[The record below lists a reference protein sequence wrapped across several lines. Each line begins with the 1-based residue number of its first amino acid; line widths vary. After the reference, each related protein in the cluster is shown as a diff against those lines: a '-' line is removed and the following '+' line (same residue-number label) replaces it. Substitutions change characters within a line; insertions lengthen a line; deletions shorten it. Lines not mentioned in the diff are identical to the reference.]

1 MIGQTISHYR
11 ILERLGEGGMG
22 TVYKAHDEKLDR
34 LVAVKVLS
42 TRTET
47 SPEDLLRF
55 EQEAKAIAALSHPHI
70 ATIYDRGHV
79 DGRPFLVLEYISGGT
94 LREKLRSNLE
104 PGGPL
109 AAMDLLRYAVEASE
123 ALAHAHRRGVIHRD
137 VKTDNLILTE
147 EGHVKVTDFGLAK
160 WTNSA
165 RITSQGSMLG
175 TAAYMSPEQ
184 AQGVETDARS
194 DVFSLGVVL
203 FELATSKPP
212 FEGLYPAA
220 VVYDI
225 IHTPTPSVL
234 ERRPDL
240 PRPLEKIIHKA
251 MAKSPQERYQSMEDL
266 LADLEALRDSIISGS
281 GNGPAILAAQRSSTR
296 RRARLLASAAVLGTL
311 LVLAAGWRVWKGGP
325 SPFQGTPAASSG
337 VEAISIAVLP
347 LENLSN
353 DPTQEYLADG
363 MTEALI
369 TDLAKTGGFRVIS
382 RTSVMQYKGSTKS
395 LREIA
400 GELNVNRV
408 VEGSVLQVGDE
419 IRITAQLIDAATD
432 EHLWAQSY
440 QERLTDV
447 LSLQQKVAQSIAAE
461 VSSQLSTRAAI
472 SRPPRPVN
480 PRAYEQYLRGRQLAF
495 QWSPQS
501 IEQGIGHYQE
511 AINIDPNYA
520 DAYAGLA
527 MAYGLGALFGDMPA
541 AELWP
546 RARAAAERALEID
559 DTTGDAHTALGFVM
573 GSYDWNWYGA
583 EKAFR
588 RAIELNPGSS
598 VAHHA
603 YAMICLA
610 PLGRLDEA
618 LAEIEKARDLDPLS
632 PSVNLNVADV
642 YYFREDYDT
651 AIRLYKET
659 IEQYPSFPK
668 VREWLGNTYYVTGKY
683 KEAAE
688 YYQQAMATQTDRNPF
703 PRVAHLIV
711 TGRHTEARHELEQLT
726 KDPEAARVLGGEYT
740 VLYGMLGDKE
750 VAFKWLEQAY
760 LDRSG
765 RLTFV
770 KVSPM
775 FDMLR
780 PDPRFQSLLQRMSL
794 DR

>member
-281 GNGPAILAAQRSSTR
+281 GKGPAMLAAPRSSPR

-618 LAEIEKARDLDPLS
+618 LAEIEKAREVVGQVHASGVHVARAS
-632 PSVNLNVADV
+632 P
-642 YYFREDYDT
+642 
-651 AIRLYKET
+651 
-659 IEQYPSFPK
+659 P
-668 VREWLGNTYYVTGKY
+668 
-683 KEAAE
+683 AALTSG
-688 YYQQAMATQTDRNPF
+688 QRPF
-703 PRVAHLIV
+703 
-711 TGRHTEARHELEQLT
+711 
-726 KDPEAARVLGGEYT
+726 
-740 VLYGMLGDKE
+740 
-750 VAFKWLEQAY
+750 FC
-760 LDRSG
+760 
-765 RLTFV
+765 
-770 KVSPM
+770 
-775 FDMLR
+775 
-780 PDPRFQSLLQRMSL
+780 
-794 DR
+794 